1 MRNLRFLSVLSVIAY
16 FSLFTLAYAQ
26 EHPEHPTTK
35 SKQEHPKAEHPEHPQ
50 AKKAIS
56 TADLEKKIKEMIDEK
71 SRTTVG
77 SFRLD
82 DPVTQ
87 SVWLLKLD
95 KVHTERLSKLDP
107 VTYFACVDMN
117 ASDGRKVDVDFF
129 LKEKGGKLEMTDV
142 TVHKING
149 VPRYNWAEQCY
160 WKRVDVAETP

>member
-1 MRNLRFLSVLSVIAY
+1 MRNRRFLSVLSVIAY
-16 FSLFTLAYAQ
+16 LFLFTLAYAQ

-35 SKQEHPKAEHPEHPQ
+35 SKQEHPKVEHPEHPQ

-56 TADLEKKIKEMIDEK
+56 TADLEKKIKELIDERSK
-71 SRTTVG
+71 AAG
-77 SFRLD
+77 SFKLQ

-87 SVWLLKLD
+87 SAWLLKLD
-95 KVHTERLSKLDP
+95 KVHTDRLSRLDP

-129 LKEKGGKLEMTDV
+129 LKEKDGKLEMTDV
-142 TVHKING
+142 TVHKVNG

-160 WKRVDVAETP
+160 WNRVDVAQTQ